1 MKRKSSLISPP
12 NPGLPQ
18 SFLQS
23 RTEPLDGNCG
33 GGWGEREK
41 GTRSPGTNIPSCG
54 TTKAFLTPAPGRFLL
69 QTLEEELFG
78 NNEESP
84 AFKEFLELLGD
95 TITLQD
101 FKG

>member
-1 MKRKSSLISPP
+1 MVGKCV
-12 NPGLPQ
+12 GA
-18 SFLQS
+18 
-23 RTEPLDGNCG
+23 G
-33 GGWGEREK
+33 EK
-41 GTRSPGTNIPSCG
+41 GRNGPGSWAAIFLPLASRRLF
-54 TTKAFLTPAPGRFLL
+54 FLTLTPILFLF

-84 AFKEFLELLGD
+84 AFKEFLDLLGD

>member
-1 MKRKSSLISPP
+1 VDNPSTPHSADSSHSFS
-12 NPGLPQ
+12 GLC
-18 SFLQS
+18 F
-23 RTEPLDGNCG
+23 
-33 GGWGEREK
+33 
-41 GTRSPGTNIPSCG
+41 
-54 TTKAFLTPAPGRFLL
+54 F

-84 AFKEFLELLGD
+84 AFKEFLDLLGD

>member
-1 MKRKSSLISPP
+1 MATLR
-12 NPGLPQ
+12 N
-18 SFLQS
+18 
-23 RTEPLDGNCG
+23 
-33 GGWGEREK
+33 GERKK
-41 GTRSPGTNIPSCG
+41 GTRYPDNHIPSLGGTNKSFFFFSPELLSLIL
-54 TTKAFLTPAPGRFLL
+54 FLF

-95 TITLQD
+95 TVTLQD

>member
-1 MKRKSSLISPP
+1 MKGERDQEYGQPLCSIPSHFF
-12 NPGLPQ
+12 
-18 SFLQS
+18 SFL
-23 RTEPLDGNCG
+23 PWLLC
-33 GGWGEREK
+33 
-41 GTRSPGTNIPSCG
+41 
-54 TTKAFLTPAPGRFLL
+54 FL

-84 AFKEFLELLGD
+84 AFKEFLDLLGD